1 METLKLLTVEF
12 NLKTQTLTGGM
23 SDRMLSLLNEDQV
36 KEVVDAMTLVADA
49 FSKDM
54 ELKGCKLKEKV
65 RSYEPIQ
72 EIEQEVEQES
82 ELPRG
87 LELAGMIAK
96 AMGIDKEKFFVHC
109 LKSIDEL
116 MEQTGKSEEEAIII
130 LKKALDKMFE

>member
-23 SDRMLSLLNEDQV
+23 SDNMLSLLNEEQV
-36 KEVVDAMTLVADA
+36 KQVVDAMTLVADA

-54 ELKGCKLKEKV
+54 ESKGCKLKEKE

-72 EIEQEVEQES
+72 EVEQEG
-82 ELPRG
+82 ELPKG
-87 LELAGMIAK
+87 LELAGMMAK

-116 MEQTGKSEEEAIII
+116 LEQTGKSEEEAIII

>member
-12 NLKTQTLTGGM
+12 NLETQTLTGVM
-23 SDRMLSLLNEDQV
+23 SEKISNLLSEEQV

-54 ELKGCKLKEKV
+54 ESKGCQLKEKV

-72 EIEQEVEQES
+72 EIEQES

-87 LELAGMIAK
+87 LELAGMMAK

-116 MEQTGKSEEEAIII
+116 MEQTGKSEKEAIII
-130 LKKALDKMFE
+130 LKEALDKMFK

>member
-1 METLKLLTVEF
+1 MEKLKLLTVEF
-12 NLKTQTLTGGM
+12 DLETSTVTGGM
-23 SDRMLSLLNEDQV
+23 SEKISNLLNEEQM

-54 ELKGCKLKEKV
+54 ESKGCKLKEKV
-65 RSYEPIQ
+65 KSYEPIQ
-72 EIEQEVEQES
+72 EEEQES

-87 LELAGMIAK
+87 LELAGMMAK
-96 AMGIDKEKFFVHC
+96 AMGLDKEKFFVHC

-116 MEQTGKSEEEAIII
+116 MEQTCKSEEEAIII

>member
-12 NLKTQTLTGGM
+12 DLETQTLTGVM
-23 SDRMLSLLNEDQV
+23 SEKISNLLNEEQV

-54 ELKGCKLKEKV
+54 ESKGCELKEKT

-72 EIEQEVEQES
+72 DEEQES

-87 LELAGMIAK
+87 LELVGMMAK
-96 AMGIDKEKFFVHC
+96 TMGINKEKFFVHC
-109 LKSIDEL
+109 LKNIDEF
-116 MEQTGKSEEEAIII
+116 MEQTGKSEEEAIIM